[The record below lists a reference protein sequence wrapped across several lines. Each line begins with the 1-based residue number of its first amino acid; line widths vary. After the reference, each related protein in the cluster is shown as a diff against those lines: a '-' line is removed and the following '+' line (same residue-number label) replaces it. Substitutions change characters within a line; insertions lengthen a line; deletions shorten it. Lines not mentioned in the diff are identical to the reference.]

1 MNKLSINNYVNEIKK
16 IKNKIGNEDRILRLD
31 NPLKK
36 SITVSKTEVIIFTLS
51 SFLTI
56 FSLGIVLFEFILSY
70 KEKNNFDYQNASY
83 QNASLYEKKM
93 NDSLTVNLSKNHSKF
108 KSYYENLNA
117 SKQIKFNSDYSIHT
131 FKKYEYQITNLMD
144 EKIILEQIIKKLE
157 NQKKEIL
164 LEKEIL
170 DYKNI
175 LIGQQSEQKILKLEE
190 NLAALNSKTEIQN
203 QKLSTAIDMI
213 ENLQLERI
221 NLLSKL
227 NFSNS
232 NNKQLA
238 LQN

>member
-1 MNKLSINNYVNEIKK
+1 MNKLPTNYYVNEIKK

-36 SITVSKTEVIIFTLS
+36 SITVSKSEVIIFTLS

-56 FSLGIVLFEFILSY
+56 FSLGIVLFEFILSDN
-70 KEKNNFDYQNASY
+70 EKNNFDY

-232 NNKQLA
+232 NNEQLA

>member
-1 MNKLSINNYVNEIKK
+1 MNKLSMNNYLNEIKK

-36 SITVSKTEVIIFTLS
+36 SITVSKSEVIIFTLS

-56 FSLGIVLFEFILSY
+56 FSLGIVLFEFILSDN
-70 KEKNNFDYQNASY
+70 EKNNFDY

-117 SKQIKFNSDYSIHT
+117 SKQIKFNSDYSIHML
-131 FKKYEYQITNLMD
+131 KKYKYQITNLMD
-144 EKIILEQIIKKLE
+144 EKIILEQIIRKLE

-232 NNKQLA
+232 NDEQLA

>member
-1 MNKLSINNYVNEIKK
+1 MNKLSTNNYVNEIKK

-56 FSLGIVLFEFILSY
+56 FSLGIVLFEFILSDN
-70 KEKNNFDYQNASY
+70 EKNNFDY

-108 KSYYENLNA
+108 KRYYENLNA

-232 NNKQLA
+232 NNEQLA

>member
-1 MNKLSINNYVNEIKK
+1 MNKLPTNYYVNEIKK

-36 SITVSKTEVIIFTLS
+36 SITVSKSEVIIFTLS

-56 FSLGIVLFEFILSY
+56 FSLGIVLFEFILSDN
-70 KEKNNFDYQNASY
+70 EKNNFDYQNAS
-83 QNASLYEKKM
+83 LYEKKI
-93 NDSLTVNLSKNHSKF
+93 NDILTVNLSKNHSKF

-232 NNKQLA
+232 NNEQLA

>member
-1 MNKLSINNYVNEIKK
+1 MNKLSTNNYVNEIKK

-56 FSLGIVLFEFILSY
+56 FSLGIVLFEFILSDN
-70 KEKNNFDYQNASY
+70 EKNNYDYKND
-83 QNASLYEKKM
+83 SLYEKKM

-108 KSYYENLNA
+108 KNFYENLNA

-131 FKKYEYQITNLMD
+131 FKKYEYQITKLMD
-144 EKIILEQIIKKLE
+144 EKSILEQIIKKLE

-170 DYKNI
+170 DYNNI
-175 LIGQQSEQKILKLEE
+175 LISQQSEQKILKLEE

-232 NNKQLA
+232 NNEQLA

>member
-1 MNKLSINNYVNEIKK
+1 MNKLSTNNYVNEIKK

-36 SITVSKTEVIIFTLS
+36 SITVSKSEVIIFTLS

-56 FSLGIVLFEFILSY
+56 FSLGIVLFEFILSDN
-70 KEKNNFDYQNASY
+70 EKNNFDY

-144 EKIILEQIIKKLE
+144 EKSILEQIIKKLE

-232 NNKQLA
+232 NNEQLA

>member
-1 MNKLSINNYVNEIKK
+1 MKKLSTNNYVNEIKK

-36 SITVSKTEVIIFTLS
+36 SITVSKTEVTIFTLS

-56 FSLGIVLFEFILSY
+56 FSLGIVLFEFILSDN
-70 KEKNNFDYQNASY
+70 KKNNFDY

-93 NDSLTVNLSKNHSKF
+93 NESLTVKLSKNHSKF

-232 NNKQLA
+232 NNEQLA

>member
-1 MNKLSINNYVNEIKK
+1 MNKLSTNNYVNEIKK
-16 IKNKIGNEDRILRLD
+16 IKDKIGNEDRILRLD

-56 FSLGIVLFEFILSY
+56 FSLGIVLFEFILSDN
-70 KEKNNFDYQNASY
+70 EKNNFDY

-93 NDSLTVNLSKNHSKF
+93 NESLTVKLSKNHSKF

-232 NNKQLA
+232 NNEQLA

>member
-1 MNKLSINNYVNEIKK
+1 MNKLSINNYVNEIEK
-16 IKNKIGNEDRILRLD
+16 IKNKIGNEERILKLD

-36 SITVSKTEVIIFTLS
+36 SISISKPELIIFTLS
-51 SFLTI
+51 SFLAI
-56 FSLGIVLFEFILSY
+56 CSLGIVLFEFILSDH
-70 KEKNNFDYQNASY
+70 KKNNFDYKIT
-83 QNASLYEKKM
+83 SLYEKSVK
-93 NDSLTVNLSKNHSKF
+93 DSLKVSTIKSHSIF
-108 KSYYENLNA
+108 KSYYKNLNT
-117 SKQIKFNSDYSIHT
+117 SKQIMFNNDYNNYA
-131 FKKYEYQITNLMD
+131 FKKYEYQITNLIA
-144 EKIILEQIIKKLE
+144 EKSALEQIIIKLE

-175 LIGQQSEQKILKLEE
+175 LIGKQSEQKISKLEE

-232 NNKQLA
+232 NDEQLA

>member
-1 MNKLSINNYVNEIKK
+1 MNKLSTNNYVNEIKK

-36 SITVSKTEVIIFTLS
+36 SITVSKSEVIIFTLS

-56 FSLGIVLFEFILSY
+56 FSLGIVLFEFILSDN
-70 KEKNNFDYQNASY
+70 EKNNFDY

-232 NNKQLA
+232 NDEQLA

>member
-1 MNKLSINNYVNEIKK
+1 MNKISTNNYVNEIKK
-16 IKNKIGNEDRILRLD
+16 IKNKIGNEERILKLD

-36 SITVSKTEVIIFTLS
+36 SIPISKSELIIFSLS

-56 FSLGIVLFEFILSY
+56 FSLGIVLFEFILSND
-70 KEKNNFDYQNASY
+70 KKNDLDYQNT
-83 QNASLYEKKM
+83 SLHEKKM

-232 NNKQLA
+232 NNEQLA

>member
-1 MNKLSINNYVNEIKK
+1 MNKLSTNNYVNEIKK
-16 IKNKIGNEDRILRLD
+16 IKNKIGNEDCTLRLD

-56 FSLGIVLFEFILSY
+56 FSLGIVLFEFILSDN
-70 KEKNNFDYQNASY
+70 EKNNFDY

-93 NDSLTVNLSKNHSKF
+93 NDILTVNLSKKHSKL
-108 KSYYENLNA
+108 KSYYKNLNA

-175 LIGQQSEQKILKLEE
+175 LISQQSEQKILKLEE

-232 NNKQLA
+232 NNEQLA

>member
-1 MNKLSINNYVNEIKK
+1 MNKLSTNNYVNEIKK

-36 SITVSKTEVIIFTLS
+36 SITVSKTEVIIFILS

-56 FSLGIVLFEFILSY
+56 FSLGIVLFEFILSDN
-70 KEKNNFDYQNASY
+70 EKNNFDY

-232 NNKQLA
+232 NNEQLA

>member
-1 MNKLSINNYVNEIKK
+1 MNKLSTNNYFNEIKK

-56 FSLGIVLFEFILSY
+56 FSLGIVLFEFILSDN
-70 KEKNNFDYQNASY
+70 EKNNFDYQNAS
-83 QNASLYEKKM
+83 LYEKIT
-93 NDSLTVNLSKNHSKF
+93 NDSLAVNLSKNHSKF
-108 KSYYENLNA
+108 KNYYENLNA

-131 FKKYEYQITNLMD
+131 FKKHEYQITNLMD
-144 EKIILEQIIKKLE
+144 EKSILEQIIKKLE

-175 LIGQQSEQKILKLEE
+175 LIGQKSEQKILKLEE

-232 NNKQLA
+232 NNEQIA

>member
-1 MNKLSINNYVNEIKK
+1 MNKLPTNYYVNEIKK

-56 FSLGIVLFEFILSY
+56 FSLGIVLFEFILSDN
-70 KEKNNFDYQNASY
+70 EKNNFDY

-93 NDSLTVNLSKNHSKF
+93 NDSLTVNLSKKHSKF

-144 EKIILEQIIKKLE
+144 EKSILEQIIKKLE

-232 NNKQLA
+232 NNEQLA

>member
-1 MNKLSINNYVNEIKK
+1 MNKLSTNNYVNEIKK

-31 NPLKK
+31 NPLEK

-56 FSLGIVLFEFILSY
+56 FSLGIVLFEFILSDN
-70 KEKNNFDYQNASY
+70 EKNNFDY

-117 SKQIKFNSDYSIHT
+117 SKQIKFNSDYSIDR

-227 NFSNS
+227 NFSNA
-232 NNKQLA
+232 NNEQLA

>member
-1 MNKLSINNYVNEIKK
+1 MKKLSINNYVNEIKK
-16 IKNKIGNEDRILRLD
+16 IKNKIGNEERILKLD

-36 SITVSKTEVIIFTLS
+36 SIPISKSELIIFSLS

-56 FSLGIVLFEFILSY
+56 FSLGIVLFEFILSND
-70 KEKNNFDYQNASY
+70 KKNDLDYQNTF
-83 QNASLYEKKM
+83 LYERKP
-93 NDSLTVNLSKNHSKF
+93 NDNLKVTLNKNHLKF
-108 KSYYENLNA
+108 EDHYKNLNT
-117 SKQIKFNSDYSIHT
+117 SKQIMFNINYTKHE
-131 FKKYEYQITNLMD
+131 FKKYENQITNLIA
-144 EKIILEQIIKKLE
+144 EKSKLEQTIIKLE

-175 LIGQQSEQKILKLEE
+175 LIGKQSEQKIFKLEE

-232 NNKQLA
+232 NDEQLA

>member
-1 MNKLSINNYVNEIKK
+1 MNKLSTNNYVNQIKK

-36 SITVSKTEVIIFTLS
+36 SLTVSKTEVLIFTLS

-56 FSLGIVLFEFILSY
+56 FSLGIVLFEFILSDN
-70 KEKNNFDYQNASY
+70 EKNDFDY

-232 NNKQLA
+232 NNEQLA

>member
-1 MNKLSINNYVNEIKK
+1 MNKLSTNNYVNEIKK
-16 IKNKIGNEDRILRLD
+16 IKNKIGKEEYILKLD

-56 FSLGIVLFEFILSY
+56 FSLGIVLFEFILSDN
-70 KEKNNFDYQNASY
+70 EKNNFDY

-232 NNKQLA
+232 NNEKLA

>member
-1 MNKLSINNYVNEIKK
+1 MNKLSTNNYVNEIKK
-16 IKNKIGNEDRILRLD
+16 IKNKIGNEDLILRLD

-56 FSLGIVLFEFILSY
+56 FSLGIVLFEFILSDN
-70 KEKNNFDYQNASY
+70 EKNNFDY

-117 SKQIKFNSDYSIHT
+117 SKQIKFNSDYSINT

-232 NNKQLA
+232 NNEQLA

>member
-1 MNKLSINNYVNEIKK
+1 MNKLSTNNYVNEIKK
-16 IKNKIGNEDRILRLD
+16 IKNKIGNEDRTLRLD

-56 FSLGIVLFEFILSY
+56 FSLGIVLFEFILSDN
-70 KEKNNFDYQNASY
+70 EKNNFDY

-144 EKIILEQIIKKLE
+144 EKSILEQIIKKLE

-175 LIGQQSEQKILKLEE
+175 LIGQKSEQKILKLEE

-232 NNKQLA
+232 NNEQLA

>member
-1 MNKLSINNYVNEIKK
+1 MKKLPINNYVNEIKK
-16 IKNKIGNEDRILRLD
+16 IKNKIGNEERILKLD

-36 SITVSKTEVIIFTLS
+36 SIPISKSELIIFSLS

-56 FSLGIVLFEFILSY
+56 FSLGIVLFEFILSND
-70 KEKNNFDYQNASY
+70 KKNDLDYQNTF
-83 QNASLYEKKM
+83 LYERKP
-93 NDSLTVNLSKNHSKF
+93 NDNLKVTLNKNHLKF
-108 KSYYENLNA
+108 EDHYKNLNT
-117 SKQIKFNSDYSIHT
+117 SKKTMFNINYTKHE
-131 FKKYEYQITNLMD
+131 FKKYENQITNLIA
-144 EKIILEQIIKKLE
+144 EKSKLEQTIIKLE

-170 DYKNI
+170 GYKNI
-175 LIGQQSEQKILKLEE
+175 LIGKQSEQKIFKLEE

-232 NNKQLA
+232 NDEQLA

>member
-1 MNKLSINNYVNEIKK
+1 MNKLSTNNYVNEIKK
-16 IKNKIGNEDRILRLD
+16 IKNKINNEDRILKLD

-56 FSLGIVLFEFILSY
+56 FSLGIVLFEFILSDN
-70 KEKNNFDYQNASY
+70 EKNNFDY

-232 NNKQLA
+232 NNEQLA

>member
-1 MNKLSINNYVNEIKK
+1 MNKLSTNNYVNEIKK

-56 FSLGIVLFEFILSY
+56 FSLGIVLFEFILSDN
-70 KEKNNFDYQNASY
+70 EKNNFDY

-93 NDSLTVNLSKNHSKF
+93 NDSLTVKLSKNHSKF

-144 EKIILEQIIKKLE
+144 EKSILEQIIKKLE

-190 NLAALNSKTEIQN
+190 NLAALNSKAEIQN

-232 NNKQLA
+232 NNEQLA

>member
-1 MNKLSINNYVNEIKK
+1 MNKLSTNNYVNEIKK

-56 FSLGIVLFEFILSY
+56 FSLGIVLFEFILSDN
-70 KEKNNFDYQNASY
+70 EKNNFDY

-144 EKIILEQIIKKLE
+144 EKSILEQIIKKLE

-232 NNKQLA
+232 NNEQLA

>member
-1 MNKLSINNYVNEIKK
+1 MNKLPTNYYVNEIKK

-36 SITVSKTEVIIFTLS
+36 SITVSKSEVIIFTLS

-56 FSLGIVLFEFILSY
+56 FSLGIVLFEFILSDN
-70 KEKNNFDYQNASY
+70 EKNNFDYQNAS
-83 QNASLYEKKM
+83 LYEKKI
-93 NDSLTVNLSKNHSKF
+93 NDSLTVNLSKKHSKF

-175 LIGQQSEQKILKLEE
+175 LISQQSEQKISKLEE
-190 NLAALNSKTEIQN
+190 NLAELNSKTEIQN

-232 NNKQLA
+232 NNEQLA

>member
-1 MNKLSINNYVNEIKK
+1 MNKLSTNNYFNEIKK

-31 NPLKK
+31 NPLQK
-36 SITVSKTEVIIFTLS
+36 SITVSKSEVLIFTLS

-56 FSLGIVLFEFILSY
+56 FSLGIVLFEFILSDN
-70 KEKNNFDYQNASY
+70 EKNNFDY

-93 NDSLTVNLSKNHSKF
+93 NDSLTVKLSKNHSKF
-108 KSYYENLNA
+108 KTYYENLNA

-131 FKKYEYQITNLMD
+131 FKKYEYQITDLMD

-232 NNKQLA
+232 NDEQIA

>member
-1 MNKLSINNYVNEIKK
+1 MNKLSTNNYVNEIKK

-56 FSLGIVLFEFILSY
+56 FSLGIVLFEFILSDN
-70 KEKNNFDYQNASY
+70 EKNNFDY

-131 FKKYEYQITNLMD
+131 FKKYKYQITKLMD

-232 NNKQLA
+232 NNEQLA

>member
-1 MNKLSINNYVNEIKK
+1 MNKISTNNYVNEIKK

-36 SITVSKTEVIIFTLS
+36 SLTVSKTEVLIFTLS

-56 FSLGIVLFEFILSY
+56 FSLGIVLFEFILSDN
-70 KEKNNFDYQNASY
+70 EKNNFDY

-232 NNKQLA
+232 NNEQLA

>member
-1 MNKLSINNYVNEIKK
+1 MNKLSTNNYVNEIKK

-56 FSLGIVLFEFILSY
+56 FSLGIVLFEFILSDN
-70 KEKNNFDYQNASY
+70 EKNNFDY

-227 NFSNS
+227 NFSNA
-232 NNKQLA
+232 NNEQLA

>member
-1 MNKLSINNYVNEIKK
+1 MNKLSTNNYVNEIKK

-56 FSLGIVLFEFILSY
+56 FSLGIVLFEFILSDN
-70 KEKNNFDYQNASY
+70 EKNNFDY

-108 KSYYENLNA
+108 KSYYEKLNA

-144 EKIILEQIIKKLE
+144 EKSILEQIIKKLE

-232 NNKQLA
+232 NNEQLA

>member
-1 MNKLSINNYVNEIKK
+1 MNKLSTNNYVNEIKK

-56 FSLGIVLFEFILSY
+56 FSLGIVLFEFILSDN
-70 KEKNNFDYQNASY
+70 EKNNFDYQNT
-83 QNASLYEKKM
+83 SLYEKKM

-232 NNKQLA
+232 NNEQLA

>member
-1 MNKLSINNYVNEIKK
+1 MKKFSINNYVNEIKK
-16 IKNKIGNEDRILRLD
+16 IKNKIGNEERILKLD

-36 SITVSKTEVIIFTLS
+36 SIPISKSELIIFSLS

-56 FSLGIVLFEFILSY
+56 FSLSIVLFEFILSND
-70 KEKNNFDYQNASY
+70 KKNDLDYQNTF
-83 QNASLYEKKM
+83 LYERKP
-93 NDSLTVNLSKNHSKF
+93 NNNLKVTLNKNHLKF
-108 KSYYENLNA
+108 EDHYKNLNS
-117 SKQIKFNSDYSIHT
+117 SKQIMFNIDYTKHE
-131 FKKYEYQITNLMD
+131 FKKYENQITNLIA
-144 EKIILEQIIKKLE
+144 EKSKLEQTIIKLE

-170 DYKNI
+170 DYKYI
-175 LIGQQSEQKILKLEE
+175 LIGKQSEQKIFKLEE

-203 QKLSTAIDMI
+203 QKLSTAINMI

-227 NFSNS
+227 IFSNS
-232 NNKQLA
+232 NDEQLA

>member
-1 MNKLSINNYVNEIKK
+1 MNKLSTNNYVNEIKK

-56 FSLGIVLFEFILSY
+56 FSLGIVLFEFILSDN
-70 KEKNNFDYQNASY
+70 EKNNFDY

-144 EKIILEQIIKKLE
+144 EKSILEQIIKKLE

-232 NNKQLA
+232 NDEQLA

>member
-1 MNKLSINNYVNEIKK
+1 MNKLSTNNYVNEIKK
-16 IKNKIGNEDRILRLD
+16 IKNKIGKEEHILKLD

-56 FSLGIVLFEFILSY
+56 FSLGIVLFEFILSDN
-70 KEKNNFDYQNASY
+70 EKNNFDY

-227 NFSNS
+227 NISNS
-232 NNKQLA
+232 NNEQLA

>member
-1 MNKLSINNYVNEIKK
+1 MNKLSTNNYVNEIKK

-36 SITVSKTEVIIFTLS
+36 SITVSKSEVIIFTLS

-56 FSLGIVLFEFILSY
+56 FSLGIVLFEFILSDN
-70 KEKNNFDYQNASY
+70 EKNNFDY

-227 NFSNS
+227 NISNS
-232 NNKQLA
+232 NNEQLA

>member
-1 MNKLSINNYVNEIKK
+1 MKKLSTNNYVNEIKK

-56 FSLGIVLFEFILSY
+56 FSLGIVLFEFILSDN
-70 KEKNNFDYQNASY
+70 KKNNFDY

-93 NDSLTVNLSKNHSKF
+93 NESLTVKLSKNHSKF

-232 NNKQLA
+232 NNEQLA

>member
-1 MNKLSINNYVNEIKK
+1 MNKLSTNNYVNEIKK

-56 FSLGIVLFEFILSY
+56 FSLGIVLFEFILSDN
-70 KEKNNFDYQNASY
+70 EKNNFDY

-144 EKIILEQIIKKLE
+144 EKSILEQIIKKLE
-157 NQKKEIL
+157 TQKREIL

-232 NNKQLA
+232 NNEQLA

>member
-1 MNKLSINNYVNEIKK
+1 MNKLSTNNYVNEIKK

-36 SITVSKTEVIIFTLS
+36 SITFSKTEVVIFTLS

-56 FSLGIVLFEFILSY
+56 FSLGIVLFEFILSDN
-70 KEKNNFDYQNASY
+70 EKNNFDY

-93 NDSLTVNLSKNHSKF
+93 NDSLTINLSKNHSKF

-232 NNKQLA
+232 NNEQLA